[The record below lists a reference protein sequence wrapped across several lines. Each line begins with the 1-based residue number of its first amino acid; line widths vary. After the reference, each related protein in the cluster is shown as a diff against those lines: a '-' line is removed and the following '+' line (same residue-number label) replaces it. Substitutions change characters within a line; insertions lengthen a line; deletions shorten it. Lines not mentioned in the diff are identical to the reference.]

1 MFNLNNITI
10 RTVTV
15 KELIATKNFLLEQC
29 NILYD
34 GQTTPNQYQDLENSQ
49 EKYLA
54 PIRHTL
60 IAAFLS
66 TGEIVGTI
74 AVSAYNDRIA
84 CIKGRY
90 APSSAAEIGR
100 CYISP
105 TLRRAGIGSLLFEA
119 ALQFSRSANYQFLYL
134 HTHRFLPGGFDFW
147 LKKGFKITVDE
158 ADLRQTVHME
168 FDLGNF
174 KGEQL

>member
-1 MFNLNNITI
+1 MLNLNNITI
-10 RTVTV
+10 RPITAM
-15 KELIATKNFLLEQC
+15 ELTATKNFLLEQC
-29 NILYD
+29 RILYN
-34 GQTTPNQYQDLENSQ
+34 GQITPNQYKDLENSQ
-49 EKYLA
+49 EKYLT
-54 PIRHTL
+54 PEKHTL
-60 IAAFLS
+60 IGAFLS

-90 APSSAAEIGR
+90 APSSAAEVGR

-105 TLRRAGIGSLLFEA
+105 KLRRAGIGSLLFEA
-119 ALQFSRSANYQFLYL
+119 ALEFSLAANYKFLYL
-134 HTHRFLPGGFDFW
+134 HTHKFLPGGFDFW

-158 ADLRQTVHME
+158 ADLSQTVHME

-174 KGEQL
+174 EGKQP